1 MPLKPC
7 RECGAQVSTEAE
19 SCEHCGTFSHATG
32 NVNKKTVFTLISVLF
47 LIVLALEVA
56 GHLSAE
62 EAGPPTAN
70 QDRRVTHNSD
80 GTVTTE
86 FGNMTMTKRLVDWP
100 SWMTS
105 WSQCVDRAKS
115 LSQMYGFSPPLGLEP
130 KYKNEVHGS
139 SDHYHVALSFRCAH
153 ENGIRKVEIN
163 LVSFSE
169 NPPPTPPRELLDK
182 LARDFQS

>member
-7 RECGAQVSTEAE
+7 RECGTQVSAEAE
-19 SCEHCGTFSHATG
+19 SCALCGTFSHATG
-32 NVNKKTVFTLISVLF
+32 NVNKKTVFALISVLF
-47 LIVLALEVA
+47 LIVLALEAV
-56 GHLSAE
+56 GRLSAE
-62 EAGPPTAN
+62 ESGPPMAN

-86 FGNMTMTKRLVDWP
+86 SGNMTMTKRLVDWP

-115 LSQMYGFSPPLGLEP
+115 LNQMYGFSPPGLEP